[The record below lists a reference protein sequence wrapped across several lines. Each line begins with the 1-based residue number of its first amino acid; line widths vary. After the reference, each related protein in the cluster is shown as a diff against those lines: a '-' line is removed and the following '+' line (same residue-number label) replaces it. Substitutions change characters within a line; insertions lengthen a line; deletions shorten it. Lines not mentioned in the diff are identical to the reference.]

1 MMDIMLETAARQAS
15 TLSCCRVYGAMIG
28 NFASLCS
35 ADSPAAA
42 AFWDEHYS
50 GPVQGWVLL
59 FIVSKLF
66 ELGDT
71 LFLAA
76 LGKPIIFL
84 HW

>member
-1 MMDIMLETAARQAS
+1 MLGS
-15 TLSCCRVYGAMIG
+15 FS
-28 NFASLCS
+28 SLCI
-35 ADSPAAA
+35 ADSPAAES
-42 AFWDEHYS
+42 FWAEHFS
-50 GPVQGWVLL
+50 APVQAWVLL

-76 LGKPIIFL
+76 QGKPIIFL

>member
-1 MMDIMLETAARQAS
+1 MCHPRRAYIAVLQS
-15 TLSCCRVYGAMIG
+15 FP
-28 NFASLCS
+28 NLCQV
-35 ADSPAAA
+35 DSPAAVSI
-42 AFWDEHYS
+42 WDQHFT
-50 GPVQGWVLL
+50 GPAGTWVLY

>member
-1 MMDIMLETAARQAS
+1 MLSSFSR
-15 TLSCCRVYGAMIG
+15 
-28 NFASLCS
+28 LCI
-35 ADSPAAA
+35 ADSPAALS
-42 AFWDEHYS
+42 FWAKHFS
-50 GPVQGWVLL
+50 APVQAWVLL

-76 LGKPIIFL
+76 QGKLIIFL

>member
-1 MMDIMLETAARQAS
+1 MLGSFT
-15 TLSCCRVYGAMIG
+15 TLC
-28 NFASLCS
+28 F

-42 AFWDEHYS
+42 AFWAEHYS
-50 GPVQGWVLL
+50 ASVRSWVLL
-59 FIVSKLF
+59 FIVSKMF

-76 LGKPIIFL
+76 QGKPIISL